1 VTELVAPEH
10 PVLTEFEFVRCQL
23 LGPAVLAPLG
33 STGFSGCTFD
43 SPGGSFST
51 LFWEIAPGT
60 TQVVGAIA
68 LQDCTFTECKFSGI
82 GIAGP
87 ASLKEQFLKDLG
99 ELT

>member
-1 VTELVAPEH
+1 MTELVAPEH
-10 PVLTEFEFVRCQL
+10 PVLTEFQFLRCQL

-33 STGFSGCTFD
+33 STEFSGCTFD
-43 SPGGSFST
+43 SPGNFST

-87 ASLKEQFLKDLG
+87 AFLKEQFLNDLG